1 MGQSD
6 YYAAGKWNADCDR
19 CGFKYKNTELRLTWD
34 GLYCCKKC
42 FEIRQPQ
49 DYVRGVVDDQSVP
62 WSRPDPP
69 NEFTPSAEALE
80 SWPDN

>member
-1 MGQSD
+1 LGKSD
-6 YYAAGKWNADCDR
+6 YYASGKFNVLCDY
-19 CGFKYKNTELRLTWD
+19 CGFKYKNTEVRHTWD
-34 GLYCCKKC
+34 GFYACRKC
-42 FEIRQPQ
+42 WEPRQPQ